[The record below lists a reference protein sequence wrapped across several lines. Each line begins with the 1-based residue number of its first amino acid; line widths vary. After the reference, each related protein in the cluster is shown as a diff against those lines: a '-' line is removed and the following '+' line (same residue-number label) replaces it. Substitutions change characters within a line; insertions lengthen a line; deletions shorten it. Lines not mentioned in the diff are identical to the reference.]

1 LAIDKQDASKLTAH
15 VGRPLR
21 RFWAR
26 ARELKALRME
36 TVEKRIVKFF
46 GGKNLEY
53 LGLDED
59 SKLTMAMQTSLR
71 HEKRQVG
78 ARG

>member
-15 VGRPLR
+15 VGRPPR

-59 SKLTMAMQTSLR
+59 SKLTMAM
-71 HEKRQVG
+71 
-78 ARG
+78 